1 MTKHVIEGFVVEWR
15 EVGDIEMFET
25 PLSLGI
31 AAPSPATREPY
42 IAMKVIAEVTGQ
54 ISPNDNTSGEASFIL
69 YAYRD
74 IVAIAFK
81 TNQPT
86 LNRGFLPKGPNR
98 LGGGRC
104 PWKWNDL
111 PARKFQIG
119 FGTVFAEAFI

>member
-31 AAPSPATREPY
+31 AAPSPAT
-42 IAMKVIAEVTGQ
+42 
-54 ISPNDNTSGEASFIL
+54 L